1 MKIFLLLI
9 IFLLSCKSVPDSK
22 PSENPEDK
30 TLSKK
35 WIVVPESGLNLRDA
49 PSRKAKSVWLLPRG
63 TRVTHKQL
71 PENEKIDT
79 IEDQKG
85 KWLKVEVGNES
96 GWVFDVYLSEP
107 VFSPNGDKFYFV
119 TVKDLT
125 QEKILNLD
133 D

>member
-79 IEDQKG
+79 IEDQKENG
-85 KWLKVEVGNES
+85 LKSKLEMNPAGYSMFTSRN
-96 GWVFDVYLSEP
+96 LSLVRMEIS
-107 VFSPNGDKFYFV
+107 FI
-119 TVKDLT
+119 LL
-125 QEKILNLD
+125 QLKI
-133 D
+133 